1 VTPDKIASYLSLP
14 NVIAVGGTWI
24 ATPEMISAGDFATIE
39 ANARIAAE
47 FKKS

>member
-1 VTPDKIASYLSLP
+1 VSIDKIQSYLDLH

-24 ATPEMISAGDFATIE
+24 ATPEMISAGDFSRIE
-39 ANARIAAE
+39 TNARLAAA